1 MSSSPSGQRVF
12 GILMTRND
20 GDILRANILHH
31 LSIGCERVLVVD
43 NGSTDDTPRT
53 LEQLARSHPVEW
65 STDRGGLRQPEI
77 VTDLAQQAREQG
89 ADWVIPL
96 DTDEFW
102 RPTRPLAEICGES
115 NGLGAL
121 EVPRIEFVCA
131 RDQIHS
137 TRRGPLRATMR
148 VEHVLLGD
156 AAVAEFVAKRRSMF
170 EIAPPS
176 KLLMRT
182 TPELQIGRGA
192 HSATGLSGP
201 IEVDPDL
208 AIFHLAMRSRDEA
221 FSRVEHGER
230 INRVDSRP
238 NVSVQNRYWLE
249 MAAEGRLDEA
259 WRAHS
264 YENGAL
270 EVAGRRVELIEDDR
284 LAMMLEPWV
293 LPRPALLARK
303 VARRLRSRSGRPTA
317 VR

>member
-1 MSSSPSGQRVF
+1 MSTGPAAPRIF

-20 GDILRANILHH
+20 ADILRANILLH
-31 LSIGCERVLVVD
+31 LSLGCERVLVVE
-43 NGSTDDTPRT
+43 NGSSDETPQILR
-53 LEQLARSHPVEW
+53 QLARRHPVEW
-65 STDRGGLRQPEI
+65 STDTGELRQPEI
-77 VTDLAQQAREQG
+77 VTDLAHRAREQG

-102 RPTRPLAEICGES
+102 RPTRPLAELCAES
-115 NGLGAL
+115 DGLGAL
-121 EVPRIEFVCA
+121 EVPRIEFVTA

-137 TRRGPLRATMR
+137 TRKGPLRATMR
-148 VEHVLLGD
+148 VEPVLLGD
-156 AAVAEFVAKRRSMF
+156 QAVAEFADKRRSMF

-182 TPELQIGRGA
+182 TPDLTIARGA
-192 HSATGLSGP
+192 HGATGLAGP
-201 IEVDPDL
+201 LEVNPDL

-230 INRVDSRP
+230 INRVDARP

-249 MAAEGRLDEA
+249 MAAEDRLDEA

-264 YENGAL
+264 YEDGAL
-270 EVAGRRVELIEDDR
+270 EVAGRRVELVEDDR
-284 LAMMLEPWV
+284 LARMLEPW
-293 LPRPALLARK
+293 LLTRPELIGRK
-303 VARRLRSRSGRPTA
+303 VARRLRSHAGGTQA